1 MSMKMLN
8 FSFAGLALITVLV
21 VVIALT
27 TMPDDGLID
36 VVRNFKLIE
45 GHPNASDAIGH
56 GALYG
61 MLTAVTYWALRRRIG
76 FSRAFWVAVGLSL
89 ALGAITEVIQYF
101 SPGRTMALSDL
112 LGNWLG
118 VMTVAAVI
126 GYTRAM
132 RG

>member
-1 MSMKMLN
+1 MKTLH
-8 FSFAGLALITVLV
+8 FSFAGLALMAVLV

-27 TMPDDGLID
+27 TLPDDGLID

-61 MLTAVTYWALRRRIG
+61 TLTAVTYWALRRRIG
-76 FSRAFWVAVGLSL
+76 FSGAFPVAVGLSL
-89 ALGAITEVIQYF
+89 ALGIITEIIQHF

-126 GYTRAM
+126 GYTRAV

>member
-101 SPGRTMALSDL
+101 RRGGRWRSPTCWATGWA
-112 LGNWLG
+112 
-118 VMTVAAVI
+118 
-126 GYTRAM
+126 
-132 RG
+132 